1 MSEPAGS
8 ARTPPSGRRRSAA
21 RLAAVQALY
30 QIELAG
36 APVDSVIA
44 EFAQDGLRRE
54 IDGVRVEVDEA
65 LFADIVRGAAAR
77 QAELDTLICG
87 VLTPDWPL
95 ARLETVL
102 RAILRAGTYELLA
115 LGDVPVPVAINEYLD
130 IAHAFYSGKEP
141 GLINGVL
148 DRLARTLRPRELA
161 GGEDGGEAS
170 AG

>member
-8 ARTPPSGRRRSAA
+8 ARTHPAGRRRSAA

-36 APVDSVIA
+36 ATPDSVIA

-54 IDGVRVEVDEA
+54 IEGERQEVDEGF
-65 LFADIVRGAAAR
+65 FADLVRGAASR
-77 QAELDTLICG
+77 QGELDDLICS
-87 VLTPDWPL
+87 VLTPEWPL

-148 DRLARTLRPRELA
+148 DRLARTLRPHEPA
-161 GGEDGGEAS
+161 GGERDGDAS
-170 AG
+170 AR